1 MDNILYNTYTHVF
14 SRLLTIC
21 GILHLMA
28 IHIGK
33 IIKNLIKSKQIDVTD
48 FARKINYTRGNA
60 YKIFNKQ
67 SLDTNLL
74 QKISVVLGEN
84 LFFNYITDEEIA
96 NYKNNKVKASEVI
109 SAIKDLKSTVIKL
122 NKGGELSSK
131 PKKVS
136 KVKRK
141 RA

>member
-1 MDNILYNTYTHVF
+1 MDNYLYNTYTHVF

-21 GILHLMA
+21 GILHHMA

-33 IIKNLIKSKQIDVTD
+33 IIKSLIKSKQIDVTD

>member
-1 MDNILYNTYTHVF
+1 MYTRVF
-14 SRLLTIC
+14 NSMSTIC
-21 GILHLMA
+21 GILHHMA

-33 IIKNLIKSKQIDVTD
+33 IIKSLIKSKQIDVTD

-84 LFFNYITDEEIA
+84 LFFNYISDEEIA
-96 NYKNNKVKASEVI
+96 NYKNKKVKASEVI

-122 NKGGELSSK
+122 NRGGELSGK
-131 PKKVS
+131 PKKVA